1 MQHVPVLLNEV
12 IEVLDPKPEMF
23 LIDGTVSLGG
33 HLDACIA
40 KMLPKG
46 TVLGVD
52 LDGEILTETKAR
64 IQKTLDSNNTF
75 RAFFIQGNYADLPE
89 ILKRNE
95 LPKADAL
102 LLDLGFSSVHIDT
115 FERGFSFQ
123 KDEFL
128 DMRYDTEDDEMT
140 AAMCINQTDAKML
153 ATIFKEYGEERYAER
168 IAKKIV
174 EERRKEPITTTRAL
188 ADLVCSVVP
197 RRGKIHPATR
207 VFQAL
212 RIYVNNE
219 LENVKKIVAEL
230 ENVVAPGGRVAIIS
244 FHSLE
249 DRLVKRAFMAMEKEG
264 KAQRITKKPIQATR
278 TEQLQNPR
286 SRSAKLR
293 GIQIL

>member
-1 MQHVPVLLNEV
+1 
-12 IEVLDPKPEMF
+12 
-23 LIDGTVSLGG
+23 
-33 HLDACIA
+33 
-40 KMLPKG
+40 
-46 TVLGVD
+46 
-52 LDGEILTETKAR
+52 
-64 IQKTLDSNNTF
+64 
-75 RAFFIQGNYADLPE
+75 
-89 ILKRNE
+89 
-95 LPKADAL
+95 
-102 LLDLGFSSVHIDT
+102 
-115 FERGFSFQ
+115 
-123 KDEFL
+123 
-128 DMRYDTEDDEMT
+128 
-140 AAMCINQTDAKML
+140 
-153 ATIFKEYGEERYAER
+153 
-168 IAKKIV
+168 
-174 EERRKEPITTTRAL
+174 
-188 ADLVCSVVP
+188 VP